1 MEIQSDII
9 VFRNETSQEL
19 HGGDQFEFH
28 FERPNEIV
36 VDPGDNP
43 PSYDYSLRFTIEGL
57 TLDEDQNEGGI
68 HVDMI
73 NTQEHPDVKYKI
85 FNERQLQPSQ
95 IDVVITKD
103 LIESGINTL
112 RFRIDQAISSLTLSN
127 FILWFGKQ
135 SFGVNVKAAPYFAKG
150 DGVTD
155 DREAIQKAI
164 DDLHHSPRGGGI
176 LYFPGGEY
184 VIGSPGLVIPRGNQK
199 TLIFRGEGVVATQ
212 LYGGN
217 LDSFTPVI
225 RYEDT
230 DEAVTNHQW
239 ENMFIGRGTHG
250 PVFVL
255 ASKGDTQRVVGCV
268 FRNIHFSSKSLL
280 SYVLN
285 GKLDT
290 SLPFHL
296 HEALDEGTVPPP
308 FNQDPLNL
316 NISSDAYVEVEEE
329 GRRWRIVDAKVDEV
343 TGNANATE
351 YVIRKYA
358 NALNS
363 EGEEIVKVSETEE
376 SPYLRMHLGT
386 GLTFSID
393 PVDEQEIEQ
402 LIGELNDSNSTLE
415 TIKPYFSNKGLKLD
429 ENAYAVQI
437 NPPDSS
443 YRWKVINNKINGLNE
458 VADDFIRN
466 EYVVWR
472 AGNRLYVYLSWAVTR
487 IEGLLHGVFDTV
499 SIRGGVTAL
508 RLLGSHFTTI
518 NLHTTLD
525 SEQINAIDVQAGNI
539 TMISTRIEACDGG
552 YGLRLNNCHNA
563 ILDGIWF
570 EGKRTHPRIEIM
582 PGSYNLNIFNPV
594 LASPTMKHLV
604 GLLVHNSVSN
614 VRLIGGE
621 AGNFKDMNGSAIKV
635 KSGAQHIHVECID
648 SSPGFS
654 RDSSVGNFWVEE
666 VVKDV
671 VIELHYNKNKGNQ
684 VIYKAGQIGEAGQ
697 NQTLR
702 IDDFNIFSVENA
714 GEISSIF
721 HGTAGS
727 GYEGQILRL
736 LFKDDNTTILSCV
749 DNIYL
754 DGGNAFSSSTNA
766 TLSLICDGNNKW
778 YEIGRSSGGE
788 CPPRPIPPIPQDV
801 LPNDWLGKAIIR
813 INDFWMRL
821 RNWIRD
827 MLVPPRVRHCGAQFG
842 SKVQQSNNF

>member
-68 HVDMI
+68 HLDMI

-103 LIESGINTL
+103 LFESGINTL

-150 DGVTD
+150 DGATD

-230 DEAVTNHQW
+230 DAPATNHQW
-239 ENMFIGRGTHG
+239 EEMTIGRGDHG
-250 PVFVL
+250 PVFIH
-255 ASKGDTQRVVGCV
+255 SSHGDPQRAESCV
-268 FRNIHFSSKSLL
+268 FRNINFISVSAIPQPYDLD
-280 SYVLN
+280 YVDGLNEGQVPENLREELN
-285 GKLDT
+285 GIKL
-290 SLPFHL
+290 
-296 HEALDEGTVPPP
+296 
-308 FNQDPLNL
+308 PL
-316 NISSDAYVEVEEE
+316 SSNTYVEVEQA
-329 GRRWRIVDAKVDEV
+329 GYRWRVVDVKP
-343 TGNANATE
+343 GGSNATE
-351 YVIRKYA
+351 LAIRKSDRDQS
-358 NALNS
+358 LH
-363 EGEEIVKVSETEE
+363 IHV
-376 SPYLRMHLGT
+376 GT
-386 GLTFSID
+386 GLTFNLEPGLTED
-393 PVDEQEIEQ
+393 LIESLDGVQ
-402 LIGELNDSNSTLE
+402 LSAI
-415 TIKPYFSNKGLKLD
+415 PGLFEPHNQNLS
-429 ENAYAVQI
+429 ENAIIEVI
-437 NPPDSS
+437 RSGS
-443 YRWKVINNKINGLNE
+443 RWKIIDAAKEYIIWKV
-458 VADDFIRN
+458 DDSDN
-466 EYVVWR
+466 VGES
-472 AGNRLYVYLSWAVTR
+472 RLFVYISQAMTR
-487 IEGLLHGVFDTV
+487 IEGMLHCVLDNVGV
-499 SIRGGVTAL
+499 RGGVTAL
-508 RLLGSHFTTI
+508 RLDGSHFTTMD
-518 NLHTTLD
+518 LHTLD
-525 SEQINAIDVQAGNI
+525 DFRQVNAVDVICGNV

-552 YGLRLNNCHNA
+552 FGLRLTKASNV
-563 ILDGIWF
+563 ILNGVWF
-570 EGKRTHPRIEIM
+570 EGEWTSRQIEIM
-582 PGSYNLNIFNPV
+582 KKSHNITILNPAFGQ
-594 LASPTMKHLV
+594 PTQDYCI
-604 GLLVHNSVSN
+604 GLLVHGGAAN
-614 VRLIGGE
+614 VRVIGGD
-621 AGNFKDMNGSAIKV
+621 AGADFKTCGEHNYMLKV
-635 KSGAQHIHVECID
+635 ESGAKQVLIERLNGPKGKPGND
-648 SSPGFS
+648 SGSNYWFEDGA
-654 RDSSVGNFWVEE
+654 V
-666 VVKDV
+666 DV
-671 VIELHYNKNKGNQ
+671 VMRLNINGAQGDRTSYSAGLFNNDQPRGILNVASSDLFYINGGEIDNIREGYESQ
-684 VIYKAGQIGEAGQ
+684 VI
-697 NQTLR
+697 
-702 IDDFNIFSVENA
+702 
-714 GEISSIF
+714 
-721 HGTAGS
+721 
-727 GYEGQILRL
+727 RL
-736 LFKDDNTTILSCV
+736 LFSN
-749 DNIYL
+749 
-754 DGGNAFSSSTNA
+754 GNATVRSCTGNIRLSNNVHFISTKNA
-766 TLSLICDGNNKW
+766 TLSLICDGQNW

-827 MLVPPRVRHCGAQFG
+827 MLVPPRIG
-842 SKVQQSNNF
+842 